1 MKWVI
6 LIIKSVN
13 VSSRDR
19 MFIWRNIKNTGA
31 VSLSHSV
38 YLLHDTEENR
48 LVTSNIV
55 KIVSERNGEV
65 LQFFADAFDEGQEQV
80 LNKLIAEEIAREIKD
95 FSKECEDFIYDVSE
109 RISNKELKVPELEE
123 LNDDLH
129 KLDKWRIKIIQKHSP
144 STTNIGILNK
154 EIGKCKERLN
164 EFEEKVLRKDKVEG
178 HQATYAL

>member
-1 MKWVI
+1 MKWII

-38 YLLHDTEENR
+38 YLLHDNEENR
-48 LVTSNIV
+48 LITSNIV

-65 LQFFADAFDEGQEQV
+65 LQFFADAFNEGQEQV
-80 LNKLIAEEIAREIKD
+80 LNKLIAEEIATEIKD

-109 RISNKELKVPELEE
+109 RISNKKLKVPELEE

-144 STTNIGILNK
+144 GTTNIGILNR
-154 EIGKCKERLN
+154 EIGRCKDRLN
-164 EFEEKVLRKDKVEG
+164 EFEEKVLRKGKASC
-178 HQATYAL
+178 Q

>member
-1 MKWVI
+1 MKWII

-48 LVTSNIV
+48 LITSNIV
-55 KIVSERNGEV
+55 KIVCDRNGEV
-65 LQFFADAFDEGQEQV
+65 LQFFADAFNEEQEQA
-80 LNKLIAEEIAREIKD
+80 LNKLIAEEITGEIKD

-109 RISNKELKVPELEE
+109 RISNKKLKVPELEE

-129 KLDKWRIKIIQKHSP
+129 KLDKWRIKINQKHSP
-144 STTNIGILNK
+144 NTTNIEILNN

-164 EFEEKVLRKDKVEG
+164 EFEEKVLQKGKVSG
-178 HQATYAL
+178 H

>member
-1 MKWVI
+1 MKWII

-48 LVTSNIV
+48 LITSNIV
-55 KIVSERNGEV
+55 KIVHERNGEV
-65 LQFFADAFDEGQEQV
+65 LQFFADAFNDEQEKR
-80 LNKLIAEEIAREIKD
+80 LNKLIADEIATEIKD
-95 FSKECEDFIYDVSE
+95 FSKECEDFIYDVTE
-109 RISNKELKVPELEE
+109 RISNKKFKVLELEE

-129 KLDKWRIKIIQKHSP
+129 KLDKWRIKLIQKHSP
-144 STTNIGILNK
+144 GTTNIGILNK
-154 EIGKCKERLN
+154 KIGKCKERLN
-164 EFEEKVLRKDKVEG
+164 EFEEKVLKKGKVTV
-178 HQATYAL
+178 H